1 MNTTEAIATSPP
13 PALVVIDWLL
23 TGASEQQIREALSEK
38 YPDVNASEVMVEV
51 QTQLQAAGRPNT
63 DAVKGWALMAYR
75 KIYQQMLQ
83 IGDYAGALKAVKE
96 ITNLT

>member
-1 MNTTEAIATSPP
+1 MKTTESIVLSPP

-23 TGASEQQIREALSEK
+23 TGATEQQIREALAEK
-38 YPDVNASEVMVEV
+38 YPECDPTNVMLEV
-51 QTQLQAAGRPNT
+51 QTHLQAAGRPNT

-83 IGDYAGALKAVKE
+83 IGDYSGALKAVKE
-96 ITNLT
+96 ITNLV

>member
-1 MNTTEAIATSPP
+1 MNTTKSIVSSPP

-23 TGASEQQIREALSEK
+23 TGATEQQIREALAEK
-38 YPDVNASEVMVEV
+38 YPECDPAGVMVEV
-51 QTQLQAAGRPNT
+51 QNHLQAAGRPNT

-83 IGDYAGALKAVKE
+83 IGDYSGALKAVKE
-96 ITNLT
+96 ITNLV

>member
-1 MNTTEAIATSPP
+1 
-13 PALVVIDWLL
+13 VIDWLL

-38 YPDVNASEVMVEV
+38 YPDINAAEVMMDV
-51 QTQLQAAGRPNT
+51 QTQLQVAGRPNT

>member
-1 MNTTEAIATSPP
+1 MKTTEAITASPP

>member
-1 MNTTEAIATSPP
+1 
-13 PALVVIDWLL
+13 L
-23 TGASEQQIREALSEK
+23 
-38 YPDVNASEVMVEV
+38 
-51 QTQLQAAGRPNT
+51 
-63 DAVKGWALMAYR
+63 AYR

>member
-1 MNTTEAIATSPP
+1 MKTTEAIATSPP

-23 TGASEQQIREALSEK
+23 TGASEQQIREALFEK

>member
-1 MNTTEAIATSPP
+1 MKTTEAITASPP

-38 YPDVNASEVMVEV
+38 YPDVNAAEVMVEV

>member
-1 MNTTEAIATSPP
+1 MKTTEAIATSPP

-23 TGASEQQIREALSEK
+23 TGASEQQIREALCEK

>member
-1 MNTTEAIATSPP
+1 MKTTEAIATSPP

-83 IGDYAGALKAVKE
+83 TGDYAGALKAVKE

>member
-1 MNTTEAIATSPP
+1 MKTTEAIATSPP

>member
-1 MNTTEAIATSPP
+1 MKTTEAIATSPP

-38 YPDVNASEVMVEV
+38 YPDVNAAEVMVEV

>member
-1 MNTTEAIATSPP
+1 MKTTEAITTSPP

-38 YPDVNASEVMVEV
+38 YPDVNAAEVMVEV

>member
-1 MNTTEAIATSPP
+1 MKTTEAIVQGPP
-13 PALVVIDWLL
+13 PSLVVIDWLL

-38 YPDVNASEVMVEV
+38 YPDINAAEVMMDV
-51 QTQLQAAGRPNT
+51 QTQLQVAGRPNT

>member
-1 MNTTEAIATSPP
+1 MKTTEALVQGPP

-38 YPDVNASEVMVEV
+38 YPNINAAEVMMEV
-51 QTQLQAAGRPNT
+51 QTQLQVAGRPNT

>member
-1 MNTTEAIATSPP
+1 MKTTEAITTSPP

>member
-1 MNTTEAIATSPP
+1 MKTTEAITKSPP